1 MAEDIQFT
9 IKSDSPVN
17 GELMFWSVVGHEGLS
32 RPSVYELSVLSKNQQ
47 IDAKDILGRAFDV
60 TIEFLDEDG
69 GKHERHCEGHA
80 VRFMRTSQ
88 VGRHFEYRIQL
99 RSWFWLLSK
108 RQNSWIQQDKPVLD
122 VLDAVFE
129 DSPVKR
135 FKKVKS
141 ENVIGTHNARR
152 YCVQYQES
160 DYAFLSRLLEDEG
173 IYYWF
178 DAHEAPGTMHLAD
191 SSDVAHQKL
200 PVTDTLKWVE
210 DGASEGRFNEITRWI
225 SARRFDTGK
234 HSTRDSDFKAIKKKL
249 GADMDAADTHEL
261 ADLEVFEFPG
271 GYFSSDDADKTA
283 KIRGEE
289 LVARRNRQ
297 WALTSWPDV
306 AAGRSFSYEGDPDG
320 TRDGDYVIGAC
331 TFIVTHP
338 GYEALEF
345 REKPRTVGQL
355 LEEALAEDA
364 VNAGTLDV
372 LRELLDDTPQ
382 MRTGERGICT
392 FLLTVFPLDVPF
404 KPPRLTPRVTMPG
417 PQSAIVVG
425 PQGEE
430 LHVDEHG
437 RVKVHFH
444 WDRSEKRN
452 EKSTCWVRVSQPWG
466 GKGWGGYF
474 VPRIGQEVLVDFLNG
489 DVDRPVIVG
498 RLYNDEQFI
507 PYKSPTQS
515 GFRTRS
521 TPGGNAGNYN
531 EIMFEDKKGE
541 EMLSIH
547 AELDMSRSVERDD
560 STSVD
565 RDQSITVKRD
575 QTSLV
580 DRDRKHTVTRND
592 TNMVV
597 VDQKNTVK
605 GAQNNQVVGNRTTFV
620 DANDALTVGGTS
632 TVDVVGAR
640 KTTYRAGETHTVVG
654 NQTVSVTGKLT
665 YKAGSMSFETPHIDW
680 MVTGSSSKNITVPTG
695 PLNLMANKI
704 KLMSNTGIEMMSV
717 GNIDQTAIGSNTTIL
732 GPNTSGYIGTN
743 SEANLGITRSTF
755 MGLSI
760 DNALALAMSNNGGV
774 FIENTLGVKLVN
786 CVAPEI
792 KSIATADLNLTP
804 LKTISPGGG
813 GGAVT
818 GAAVAGALGA
828 VAGAGSAFADIGAT
842 LKQYA
847 DAAQALNEAAAEAQ
861 AAGMTGLAGRL
872 SSLAMLTNMR
882 RNQGILGAVPVV
894 GTGLQVFLE
903 MFTGGDAIGAEQ
915 LAGAGATT
923 NADGTPIA
931 PPATP
936 PSTGAG
942 AGGGGGSGG
951 GGGGGGAGGAGGSG
965 G

>member
-1 MAEDIQFT
+1 MAADIHFT

-32 RPSVYELSVLSKNQQ
+32 RPSAYELAVLSKNQQ

-60 TIEFLDEDG
+60 VIEFEDADG
-69 GKHERHCEGHA
+69 GKHERHCQGHA
-80 VRFMRTSQ
+80 VRFMRTAQ
-88 VGRHFEYRIQL
+88 VGRLFEYRIHL
-99 RSWFWLLSK
+99 RSWFWLLTK
-108 RQNSWIQQDKPVLD
+108 RRNSWIQQDKKVLD
-122 VLDAVFE
+122 VFDAVCE

-135 FKKVKS
+135 FKKHKS
-141 ENVIGTHNARR
+141 GNVIGTHNPHR
-152 YCVQYQES
+152 YCVQYEES
-160 DYAFLSRLLEDEG
+160 DYAFLSRLLEEEG

-178 DAHEAPGTMHLAD
+178 DAHDAPGTMHLAD
-191 SSDVAHQKL
+191 SSDVAHEKL
-200 PVTDTLKWVE
+200 PAGATLRWV
-210 DGASEGRFNEITRWI
+210 DDAAGEGRFNEITRWI
-225 SARRFDTGK
+225 GARRFDSGK
-234 HSTRDSDFKAIKKKL
+234 HAARDSDFKAIQKKL
-249 GADMDAADTHEL
+249 GADVDASDTHEL
-261 ADLEVFEFPG
+261 GNLEVFEFPG
-271 GYFSSDDADKTA
+271 DYFNPDDAENIA

-289 LVARRNRQ
+289 LVARRERQ
-297 WALTSWPDV
+297 WALTTWPDV
-306 AAGRSFSYEGDPDG
+306 AAGRSFTYEGDPDG
-320 TRDGDYVIGAC
+320 QRDGDYVIGTC
-331 TFIVTHP
+331 TFVVTHP
-338 GYEALEF
+338 GYESVDF
-345 REKPRTVGQL
+345 RERPRQASQL

-372 LRELLDDTPQ
+372 LRELLDETPH
-382 MRTGERGICT
+382 MRTGEPGICA
-392 FLLTVFPLDVPF
+392 FVLTVFPVELPF
-404 KPPRLTPRVTMPG
+404 KPPRLTPRVAMPG

-452 EKSTCWVRVSQPWG
+452 EKSTCWVRVSQPWA

-474 VPRIGQEVLVDFLNG
+474 IPRIGQEVLVDFLNG
-489 DVDRPVIVG
+489 DPDRPIIVG
-498 RLYNDEQFI
+498 RLYNDDQPI

-515 GFRTRS
+515 GFKTRS
-521 TPGGNAGNYN
+521 TPGGNPGTCN

-541 EMLSIH
+541 EKISIH

-560 STSVD
+560 STSID
-565 RDQSITVKRD
+565 RDQTVTVKRD

-605 GAQNNQVVGNRTTFV
+605 GNQNNQVVGNQTSFV
-620 DANDALTVGGTS
+620 DANHQLTVGGTS

-640 KTTYRAGETHTVVG
+640 KTTYKAGETHTVVG
-654 NQTVSVTGKLT
+654 NQTVSVTGLMSF
-665 YKAGSMSFETPHIDW
+665 KAGSMKFETPHIDW

-743 SEANLGITRSTF
+743 SEANLGINRSTF
-755 MGLSI
+755 MGMSI
-760 DNALALAMSNNGGV
+760 ENALALAMSNNGGV

-792 KSIATADLNLTP
+792 KSISTADVNLTP

-813 GGAVT
+813 GGPAT

-828 VAGAGSAFADIGAT
+828 VAGAGSAFSDIGAT

-847 DAAQALNEAAAEAQ
+847 DAAQALNDAADEAQ
-861 AAGMTGLAGRL
+861 AEGMNGLASRL
-872 SSLAMLTNMR
+872 RSLAVMTNMR
-882 RNQGILGAVPVV
+882 RNHGILGAVPVV

-903 MFTGGDAIGAEQ
+903 VFTGGDAIGAGQ
-915 LAGAGATT
+915 LASDGATT
-923 NADGTPIA
+923 NADGSAIPS
-931 PPATP
+931 PSP
-936 PSTGAG
+936 PSTGGGSGGSGGGGGTGGGGG
-942 AGGGGGSGG
+942 AGGGGGS
-951 GGGGGGAGGAGGSG
+951 
-965 G
+965 